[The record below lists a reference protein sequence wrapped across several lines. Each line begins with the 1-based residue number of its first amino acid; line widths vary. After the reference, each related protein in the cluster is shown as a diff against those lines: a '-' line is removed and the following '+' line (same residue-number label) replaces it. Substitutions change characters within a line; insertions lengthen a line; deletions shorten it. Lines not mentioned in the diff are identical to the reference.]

1 MGWTSSP
8 RYYNPTAL
16 RRIYATEFNPEKVT
30 VVGWCGGWLKCINK
44 LNDRPFLVCVL
55 VRRVNKNEY
64 AYKDM
69 DSSEG
74 PYYFNINAVKW
85 LKRELAKRNMEPYNQ
100 YEADLILRHDRKERQ
115 DKYIKSLTRGHELT
129 VIDDFSCTNGAEF
142 MGSLVLMVF
151 LFMVWTVLSVLMFQ
165 PTDDSCG
172 LSRLLDCRVK
182 FTYLGRKYDVIYHLD
197 AGWLRSKAV
206 VRQCVL
212 EMVFETHPNAVIE
225 SCEII

>member
-1 MGWTSSP
+1 MKTIFGMVRNVP
-8 RYYNPTAL
+8 RYVYMFNILMFAVIGY
-16 RRIYATEFNPEKVT
+16 IYASRCE
-30 VVGWCGGWLKCINK
+30 
-44 LNDRPFLVCVL
+44 
-55 VRRVNKNEY
+55 VN
-64 AYKDM
+64 
-69 DSSEG
+69 
-74 PYYFNINAVKW
+74 
-85 LKRELAKRNMEPYNQ
+85 
-100 YEADLILRHDRKERQ
+100 
-115 DKYIKSLTRGHELT
+115 
-129 VIDDFSCTNGAEF
+129 
-142 MGSLVLMVF
+142 MGSLVLMFF

-182 FTYLGRKYDVIYHLD
+182 FIYLGRKYDVIYHLD